1 MSDKNV
7 SRRKFF
13 VHSAH
18 KSIGVSAGLAALHAC
33 DLSSF
38 AVDNPSKPA
47 PRVCLVSGS
56 PLYNSHESLVTL
68 EAYLSRNS
76 HVQCTRVFAAS
87 EEELPGL
94 ENLDRCDCMVLLTR
108 RMKIDGEPLDRIK
121 RYCRRGGAI
130 VGVRAAS
137 HGLQNWLAMDKEV
150 LGGDYRGHYDNK
162 IAGVSVV
169 EAAKHHP
176 VLAGVRPFVSH
187 GSLYKNR
194 NVAKDA
200 KILLTGSFPD
210 HSHPVA
216 WARLHNGGRI
226 FYTSLGHPADFREPD
241 FLRLLAN
248 AIAWAT

>member
-1 MSDKNV
+1 MSDENV

-13 VHSAH
+13 MHSAH
-18 KSIGVSAGLAALHAC
+18 KSIGVSTGLAALHAC
-33 DLSSF
+33 DLTGF
-38 AVDNPSKPA
+38 AVEVPNKPT
-47 PRVCLVSGS
+47 PRVFLVSGS
-56 PLYNSHESLVTL
+56 PRYNSDESLVAL
-68 EAYLSRNS
+68 EAYLNRNAR
-76 HVQCTRVFAAS
+76 VQCTRVFATS
-87 EEELPGL
+87 EEKLPGL
-94 ENLDRCDCMVLLTR
+94 EDLDQCDCMVLLTR

-130 VGVRAAS
+130 VGVRTAS

-150 LGGDYRGHYDNK
+150 FGGDYRGHYNNT

-187 GSLYKNR
+187 GALYKNR

-210 HSHPVA
+210 RSHPVA
-216 WARLHNGGRI
+216 WTRLHNGGRI
-226 FYTSLGHPADFREPD
+226 FYTSLGHPADFRQPD
-241 FLRLLAN
+241 FLRLLTN